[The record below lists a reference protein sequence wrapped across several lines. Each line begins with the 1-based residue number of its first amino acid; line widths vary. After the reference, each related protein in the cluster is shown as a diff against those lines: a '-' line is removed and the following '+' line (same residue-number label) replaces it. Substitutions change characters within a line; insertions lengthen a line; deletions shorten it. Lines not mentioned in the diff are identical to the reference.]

1 MKPLS
6 PLSFWK
12 KGTSFSAATS
22 RPWELC
28 FSLFDNGLYMYFQE
42 KKKLAVS
49 HDLSVWVGSRH
60 IEPTHTTLFLDFGAW
75 VV

>member
-1 MKPLS
+1 MEPLS
-6 PLSFWK
+6 FLSFWK
-12 KGTSFSAATS
+12 KGMNFSAATS

-28 FSLFDNGLYMYFQE
+28 FSLLDNRLYVYFQE

-60 IEPTHTTLFLDFGAW
+60 NEPTHATPLILEPG
-75 VV
+75 